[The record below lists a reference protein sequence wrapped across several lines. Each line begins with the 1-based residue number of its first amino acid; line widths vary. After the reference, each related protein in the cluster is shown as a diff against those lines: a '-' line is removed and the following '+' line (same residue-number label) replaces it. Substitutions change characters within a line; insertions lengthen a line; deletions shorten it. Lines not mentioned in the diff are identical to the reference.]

1 LRESVAREIFKTA
14 LQEDKRLLSLR
25 LLGAPEA
32 SLRGQPPLRFRRKK
46 SLALLCYLAAEGER
60 HPRRDLA
67 ELLWPESDER
77 HARMNLRA
85 TFSKL
90 VLSLG
95 GNTTHEAEGASFF
108 VIEADLLG
116 IEPKEV
122 ELDLKAL
129 EGSVRLARRE
139 TSPGGRDAESA
150 MERRELIVR
159 LEGDLGLYRGVFM
172 KGFSLEDAPEYELW
186 VEAERTRWRR
196 VFGELCERLSRLEG
210 QEGLI
215 GEAIG
220 TARLWAKHAPLEEAA
235 YRRLME
241 LLSGAGESDEA
252 LLAYEG
258 YRDSLIRELEIEPSN
273 QLEDLADRLREELQQ
288 RASLGASP
296 VHSAATP
303 PLSAPHPAA
312 APFSVLE
319 VPLVGRQEEFGA
331 LVSEY
336 HGAREGQMRVVAVLG
351 EGGIGKTRLSEEFV
365 LWAKSRGADV
375 LKGGVFEGTGGLP
388 YGPLIEAIRPRIE
401 RERAPDDLLEDV
413 WLSELSRLLPE
424 LKERYPDLPPP
435 TSSGEEEMA
444 KGALFE
450 ALARMVEA
458 LASGAP
464 VVLFLDDLQW
474 ADAATLEVL
483 AYAGRRWVEEG
494 VPVLM
499 LIAARSREPEAS
511 SSFERWLSSLGRRL
525 PLRSLT
531 LGPLRDEDV
540 EGMLRRLARR
550 AGSSKPAGAPE
561 EAGGSNGEEPELL
574 KRFGERLAAET
585 EGQPF
590 YLAETLKAL
599 LEEGKLLVRSRA
611 DGEMVVEVGPALRA
625 ESSFRSLLPQ
635 SVREVIRSRLSRLS
649 PVASELLQAGAVLE
663 RGFDFESLVRVAG
676 LGEEVGLRGLE
687 ELIERRLLLEE
698 AGGREVEEEP
708 LLYPS
713 ATYSFY
719 HEKIRQ
725 VAYTEGG
732 QARRRVLHRRAFE
745 VLEERGAPA
754 AELARHA
761 LAGGLGQQAFR
772 HSVAA
777 GDDAVE
783 VFAVK
788 DAIEHYERAHSL
800 LAEEEGRTGARRL
813 GEPSISELENLYT
826 QLGRAYELTKERGKA
841 RAAYEALLALGRQL
855 GEARLEV
862 VSLNNLA
869 VLAFYHETD
878 LSRAKALLEEA
889 RRMAEEAG
897 LEEALIETECTLA
910 VVMTLRA
917 GEFEHSASLAEKAL
931 ASARALEER
940 PDLVARAL
948 WTLARLELFKGRL
961 EVSAAY
967 AEEGAA
973 VSRELAE
980 RPPPR
985 TLLPSMLVAAMGLM
999 ASWRAGNKVMEIR
1012 CLSILAY
1019 DRILQ
1024 GRLREGVQIARE
1036 ALSISRELP
1045 ERAETYGSWALGI
1058 GLVESGEYEEA
1069 LELSRRGTELA
1080 RKLQNVFLLWHN
1092 LDYLGRAHEALLDL
1106 DEARRVY
1113 EEALELRGALGP
1125 QYEVYSSAKLC
1136 AVAALSE
1143 EWEEACAH
1151 ALKAHEARTFFDV
1164 LGGLYLHH
1172 EVEALLR
1179 GGDERSAR
1187 EEVHRFAERAEV
1199 NERNRIAYLRSL
1211 AVLSEFEGD
1220 TQKAIDHL
1228 HEARTL
1234 AEKIGLPKDLW
1245 QIQSRIGDLHK
1256 KRGEDGEAR
1265 KAFSLAAQTLRML
1278 AGKIGDEK
1286 LREGFLSA
1294 PQIRRALGHTA

>member
-1 LRESVAREIFKTA
+1 
-14 LQEDKRLLSLR
+14 
-25 LLGAPEA
+25 
-32 SLRGQPPLRFRRKK
+32 
-46 SLALLCYLAAEGER
+46 
-60 HPRRDLA
+60 
-67 ELLWPESDER
+67 
-77 HARMNLRA
+77 MNLRA

-95 GNTTHEAEGASFF
+95 DNTTHEAEGASFF
-108 VIEADLLG
+108 VIEADFLG

-129 EGSVRLARRE
+129 QDSVRLARSE
-139 TSPGGRDAESA
+139 TSPPRGASAETA
-150 MERRELIVR
+150 MERRELIER
-159 LEGDLGLYRGVFM
+159 LEGDLGLYRGEFM

-186 VEAERTRWRR
+186 VEGERTRWRR

-215 GEAIG
+215 GEAIE
-220 TARLWAKHAPLEEAA
+220 TARLWARHAPLEEAA

-241 LLSGAGESDEA
+241 LLSRAGESDEA

-258 YRDSLIRELEIEPSN
+258 FRDSLRRELEIEPSN
-273 QLEDLADRLREELQQ
+273 QLEDLAERLREEVQE
-288 RASLGASP
+288 RASLGASLI
-296 VHSAATP
+296 HSPATP

-312 APFSVLE
+312 AAPLSVLE

-336 HGAREGQMRVVAVLG
+336 HEAREGQMRVVAVLG
-351 EGGIGKTRLSEEFV
+351 EAGIGKTRLSEDFV

-413 WLSELSRLLPE
+413 WLSELCRLLPE

-450 ALARMVEA
+450 AIARMVEA

-464 VVLFLDDLQW
+464 EVVLFLDDLQW
-474 ADAATLEVL
+474 ADAATLEVV
-483 AYAGRRWVEEG
+483 AYAGRRWVEEE
-494 VPVLM
+494 VPVLV
-499 LIAARSREPEAS
+499 LIAARSGEPEAS

-561 EAGGSNGEEPELL
+561 EAGGSNGAEPELL
-574 KRFGERLAAET
+574 KRFGERLTAET
-585 EGQPF
+585 DGQPF

-599 LEEGKLLVRSRA
+599 LEEGKLVIRSRA

-625 ESSFRSLLPQ
+625 RRTLRVLLPK

-649 PVASELLQAGAVLE
+649 AAASELLRAGAVLE
-663 RGFDFESLVRVAG
+663 RGFGFESVVGVAG
-676 LGEEVGLRGLE
+676 IGEAEGLRGLD
-687 ELIERRLLLEE
+687 ELIERCLLLEE
-698 AGGREVEEEP
+698 AGRREEDEEEP
-708 LLYPS
+708 LLYAG
-713 ATYSFY
+713 ATYSFS

-725 VAYTEGG
+725 VAYTEMGR
-732 QARRRVLHRRAFE
+732 ARRRVLHRRALE

-761 LAGGLGQQAFR
+761 LAGGLAQQAFR

-783 VFAVK
+783 VFAAR
-788 DAIEHYERAHSL
+788 DAIKHYERARKL
-800 LAEEEGRTGARRL
+800 LAEEGVRTGVRQL
-813 GEPSISELENLYT
+813 VEPSIPDLRHLYT

-869 VLAFYHETD
+869 VLAFYQETD

-889 RRMAEEAG
+889 RRVAEEAG
-897 LEEALIETECTLA
+897 LEEALVETECTLA

-917 GEFEHSASLAEKAL
+917 GEFEHSGHLARKAL

-948 WTLARLELFKGRL
+948 WTLARLELFRGRL

-985 TLLPSMLVAAMGLM
+985 TLLSSMLVAAMGLL

-1036 ALSISRELP
+1036 ALSITRELP

-1069 LELSRRGTELA
+1069 LDLSRRGAELA
-1080 RKLQNVFLLWHN
+1080 RELQNVFLLWHN

-1113 EEALELRGALGP
+1113 EEALKLGGALGP

-1143 EWEEACAH
+1143 DWEEAYGH
-1151 ALKAHEARTFFDV
+1151 ALKAQEARTFFDM
-1164 LGGLYLHH
+1164 LRGLYLYH
-1172 EVEALLR
+1172 EVEALIR
-1179 GGDERSAR
+1179 GGDERLAR
-1187 EEVHRFAERAEV
+1187 EEVYRFAERAQT
-1199 NERNRIAYLRSL
+1199 NERERIAYLRSL

-1220 TQKAIDHL
+1220 TNRAIEHL
-1228 HEARTL
+1228 HEARAL
-1234 AEKIGLPKDLW
+1234 AEKIELPKELW
-1245 QIQSRIGDLHK
+1245 QIQARVGDLHE
-1256 KRGEDGEAR
+1256 RLEEASEAR
-1265 KAFSLAAQTLRML
+1265 EAFSLAAQTLRML
-1278 AGKIGDEK
+1278 AGKIRDEE
-1286 LREGFLSA
+1286 LRERFLSA
-1294 PQIRRALGHTA
+1294 PQVRRVLGHTF